1 MSMFYQRGATLIT
14 ILFVLLLVTV
24 VGTFAVKQSI
34 VGLGIATNSQ
44 ARNLMQQTAD
54 AVFFALEQDN
64 KDNAILQKNLSSL
77 GMLGM
82 VKSDNFLTKE
92 LVFCYRPKSQKTM
105 FDLNKAS
112 IVSWQETT
120 DPSDSTKKITQIK
133 NDELGITGFCQY
145 TSNDFSSGRDIMIS
159 QIAVKKSAVN
169 SDVPFKFYPI
179 GTDTS
184 TVQLDNIQPV
194 RVVVTTVIPSMVS
207 GGNAWSSNMTEINKC
222 FKNYT
227 NEKSTEYTDTETVAD
242 CFEKLGV
249 PYSQQVMDYAVVS
262 YATKQ
267 GS

>member
-1 MSMFYQRGATLIT
+1 M
-14 ILFVLLLVTV
+14 
-24 VGTFAVKQSI
+24 
-34 VGLGIATNSQ
+34 
-44 ARNLMQQTAD
+44 
-54 AVFFALEQDN
+54 
-64 KDNAILQKNLSSL
+64 
-77 GMLGM
+77 
-82 VKSDNFLTKE
+82 
-92 LVFCYRPKSQKTM
+92 
-105 FDLNKAS
+105 
-112 IVSWQETT
+112 
-120 DPSDSTKKITQIK
+120 
-133 NDELGITGFCQY
+133 
-145 TSNDFSSGRDIMIS
+145 
-159 QIAVKKSAVN
+159 N
-169 SDVPFKFYPI
+169 SDVPSKFYPI

-207 GGNAWSSNMTEINKC
+207 GGNAWSSNTTEINKC